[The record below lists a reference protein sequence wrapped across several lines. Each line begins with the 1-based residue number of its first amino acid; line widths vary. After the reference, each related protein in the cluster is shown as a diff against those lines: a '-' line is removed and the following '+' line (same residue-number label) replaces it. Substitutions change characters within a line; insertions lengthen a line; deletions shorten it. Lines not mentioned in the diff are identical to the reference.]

1 MLMAPL
7 IFNNI
12 FLLSKKPKNGEF
24 QEKSCFSSVNQ
35 PSFFS
40 FLGNLVIYKEDDD
53 RTTDFFQKKLLTQRW
68 RISGIFLVFQV

>member
-1 MLMAPL
+1 L
-7 IFNNI
+7 F
-12 FLLSKKPKNGEF
+12 KKPKNGEF

-53 RTTDFFQKKLLTQRW
+53 RTTDFFQKKLL
-68 RISGIFLVFQV
+68 FLKPKDGEFLDFFGFSSVN